1 MTLIAS
7 ALSLPQEA
15 AMLIAGGIATILYF
29 LCSGVLKGKR
39 CNTSRLL
46 MFAASAA
53 GMGAGVY
60 VFFSALNYALAP
72 HKGGD
77 SGSYQNSVSACFG
90 GMSVAAFTL
99 DILIDELRALLSR
112 TVDPN

>member
-1 MTLIAS
+1 MTFIAS
-7 ALSLPQEA
+7 ALSLPQDA

-53 GMGAGVY
+53 GMVAGVY

-77 SGSYQNSVSACFG
+77 PGSYQNSVWAGLG
-90 GMSVAAFTL
+90 GMAVAAFTL

>member
-1 MTLIAS
+1 MTFIAS
-7 ALSLPQEA
+7 ALSLPQDA

-53 GMGAGVY
+53 GMVAGVY
-60 VFFSALNYALAP
+60 LFFSALNYALAP
-72 HKGGD
+72 HKGGNP
-77 SGSYQNSVSACFG
+77 GSYQNSVSAGCG
-90 GMSVAAFTL
+90 CMGVSAC
-99 DILIDELRALLSR
+99 
-112 TVDPN
+112 TVG